1 MGINTVCHLITVSAI
16 LNLTAA
22 CGHGAERYLIIHA
35 DDAGMSHSVNTAT
48 IEGLESGVV
57 SSASIMVPCAWF
69 TEFAKY
75 AQEHPEFDYGIHL
88 TLNSEWKHY
97 KWGPVAGREK
107 VPSLVDKQGHLWKDV
122 GQVAANVR
130 AAEVETELRAQIDR
144 AKKFGVRL
152 SHLDTHMGALL
163 SRPDLIE
170 VYARLGV
177 EYDLPI
183 LFLRRINA
191 ATAKSYPALAETAP
205 GIVRVLDQNHLPVL
219 DSIAQ
224 FYGGDTHE
232 QRKTS
237 YFETIRNLKPGVN
250 ELIIHCGID
259 NAELRA
265 ITNSA
270 SRRDGDRRIFTSQE
284 TMELLKAQNIQR
296 LTWKQFRKQAASQV
310 KTE

>member
-69 TEFAKY
+69 SEFAKY

-191 ATAKSYPALAETAP
+191 QTAKAYPALAETAP
-205 GIVRVLDQNHLPVL
+205 GIVRALDRNHLPVL
-219 DSIAQ
+219 DSVAQ

-284 TMELLKAQNIQR
+284 TMDLLKAQNIQR
-296 LTWKQFRKQAASQV
+296 LTWKQFREQAAAQA